1 MTTATL
7 TRLTLSP
14 FVDAAIA
21 RFPVGERA
29 VKAAE
34 LLLAGKVQ
42 RISNDAQGRDQWA
55 AYGDAKDTNGKPLP
69 YTVSIKAGTCGC
81 MDMAAP
87 KSQTGQKLCK
97 HMLAAMYA
105 LKAGITAPAS
115 PAGLI
120 AQLLAAATSSVRLYV
135 DMPAPVQRY
144 YGSRER
150 AAAQREVCWL
160 VAYRIDGGGERV
172 ELAERMDVSGS
183 DFWNTVE
190 AAGWTKSGG
199 TRPSGFG
206 GLATWELTQQPVAVD
221 WPQPQPQAEALFAD
235 AKLNRDEDDE
245 LWA

>member
-7 TRLTLSP
+7 TRLSLSP

-34 LLLAGKVQ
+34 LLLAGKCQ
-42 RISNDAQGRDQWA
+42 RIADDAQGRDQWA
-55 AYGDAKDTNGKPLP
+55 VYGDAKDTNGKPLP

-81 MDMAAP
+81 RDMAAP
-87 KSQTGQKLCK
+87 KSPSGQKLCK
-97 HMLAAMYA
+97 HMLAAMYS

-120 AQLLAAATSSVRLYV
+120 AQVLGAAESGVKLYV
-135 DMPAPVQRY
+135 DMPAPVQKM
-144 YGSRER
+144 YGSRDR
-150 AAAQREVCWL
+150 AAAGKEAHWL
-160 VAYRIDGGGERV
+160 VAYRIDDASERV
-172 ELAERMDVSGS
+172 EVAERLDVSGTK
-183 DFWNTVE
+183 FWDAVE

-206 GLATWELTQQPVAVD
+206 GLAVWELTPKPVAVD
-221 WPQPQPQAEALFAD
+221 WPQPQAEALFAD
-235 AKLNRDEDDE
+235 AKLNRDEDDN